1 MMVTAAEAAGGQRA
15 SEVCRP
21 VAVPLVDQQFK
32 SHKIILQSGKG
43 EWGSAVVVDDQKRQ
57 VVLQSIYS
65 YQHQLPVN
73 TCFDLESVLLEF
85 W

>member
-1 MMVTAAEAAGGQRA
+1 M
-15 SEVCRP
+15 CRP

-43 EWGSAVVVDDQKRQ
+43 KWGSAVVDDRKRLQ

-65 YQHQLPVN
+65 YQYQLPVN

>member
-1 MMVTAAEAAGGQRA
+1 M
-15 SEVCRP
+15 CRP

-32 SHKIILQSGKG
+32 SHKIILQKRKGK
-43 EWGSAVVVDDQKRQ
+43 WGSAVVTTKKRLQ
-57 VVLQSIYS
+57 VALQSIYS
-65 YQHQLPVN
+65 YQYQLPVN